1 MSNHEVT
8 NEAQRYGGKYWCV
21 KLTNGDT
28 IMAAADR
35 IETPAAGGLVL
46 LRAEGNLPNIG
57 FAAGVWQYFYAADL
71 RDGSAVAV
79 AVEHWTV
86 EAPPPP
92 LVLPGPIK

>member
-1 MSNHEVT
+1 MT
-8 NEAQRYGGKYWCV
+8 NQAQMYGGKYWCV

-35 IETPAAGGLVL
+35 IETPASGGLVL
-46 LRAEGNLPNIG
+46 LRAEGNMPNIG

-79 AVEHWTV
+79 EHWTHLDTKDKEPV
-86 EAPPPP
+86 IY
-92 LVLPGPIK
+92 PGAIR